1 MDIAGTKRKIQR
13 ATKVAE
19 ESYKKMNELLER
31 MQRMQQDVETTS
43 EQVDRIEYDVARQ
56 GALIEAIAESQGL
69 DTDEVLAA
77 ADLPEPPEGVAEQ
90 AVTGDGES
98 AEIDV
103 SEETANDEGGDT
115 DDGED

>member
-1 MDIAGTKRKIQR
+1 MDITGTKRKIQR

-43 EQVDRIEYDVARQ
+43 KQVDRIEYDVARQ

-69 DTDEVLAA
+69 DTDELLAA
-77 ADLPEPPEGVAEQ
+77 ADLPEPPESLAEN
-90 AVTGDGES
+90 
-98 AEIDV
+98 AEAEDD
-103 SEETANDEGGDT
+103 A
-115 DDGED
+115 DDGEDPSKKATSRPSASTDGS